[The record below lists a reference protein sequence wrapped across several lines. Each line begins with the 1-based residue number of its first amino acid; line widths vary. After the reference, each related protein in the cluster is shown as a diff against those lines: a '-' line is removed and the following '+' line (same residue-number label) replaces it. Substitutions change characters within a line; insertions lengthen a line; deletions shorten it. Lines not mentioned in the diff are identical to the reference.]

1 MDQRSI
7 CLAGREVP
15 AGIRSSI
22 FPPPVL
28 TADRVLVTVGTPC
41 SISAVGSTETFHARV
56 TGAREF
62 IALAAF
68 DAGLVDLDLAADGA
82 LQPRWPGGEPASLE
96 AIEERYGARLRAGL
110 GIRHVDELTAAG
122 SSVVTDIAA
131 PLPHD
136 FASGGL
142 RRLAGLSYQEV
153 RDSALKNM
161 YGLFEDDPRLGPSL
175 QAQLFVYAGLGA
187 LAALPVPL
195 AELLPNPYAFRV
207 AAATA
212 FQGLD
217 ALAELRGLGAAGAD
231 DRPRDRFA
239 VRLASSLASHGPAL
253 VSTMLAPSYSL
264 SRSLRNPALLESLRG
279 DGGYMRVP
287 QTPLTAVGACA
298 SSAIAFC
305 ELAPQMM
312 FDYPGF
318 QRPVLA
324 LWTAADA
331 ATRPDWRILD
341 AFGPGALMTRAKLDE
356 CNASRPPA
364 ERRAVADC
372 LAPFDVDGNGTVVGE
387 GGSGLLVTTLDFAL
401 RNFLDVTSI
410 VVGWGQSGEAGGKAH
425 FAGVGFGGEN
435 ASIHAFELAHR
446 GHGYGLTDFQY
457 LVAHATGTRT
467 NSKTDLTTAVN
478 ALAATA
484 RRQGLAGPPPPMIV
498 GSHKAVGDGHTMGET
513 GLKAVSQALQYLLGR
528 PAVGVPTLRRLDP
541 ELGAVGEAFV
551 LRAENVAGNSD
562 GGAVCPTQGFGGYNG
577 AIALR
582 AAHADAFARYSIDG
596 EVLAAYLER
605 WPEVRRERERRE
617 RYWRSRRRSAIELA
631 EQHCWKGSD

>member
-1 MDQRSI
+1 M
-7 CLAGREVP
+7 
-15 AGIRSSI
+15 
-22 FPPPVL
+22 L
-28 TADRVLVTVGTPC
+28 TADKVLVTVGTPC
-41 SISAVGSTETFHARV
+41 SVSAVGSTETFHARV

-62 IALAAF
+62 IVYAAF
-68 DAGLVDLDLAADGA
+68 DAGLVDLELAEGGGLAV
-82 LQPRWPGGEPASLE
+82 RWHDGGEPASIE

-122 SSVVTDIAA
+122 AAAVTDIAA

-142 RRLAGLSYQEV
+142 RRLAGLSYQDV

-175 QAQLFVYAGLGA
+175 QAQLFAYAGLGA

-195 AELLPNPYAFRV
+195 AELLPDPYRFRV

-217 ALAELRGLGAAGAD
+217 AFGELRGIGAPAD
-231 DRPRDRFA
+231 PDRPRDRFA

-253 VSTMLAPSYSL
+253 VATMLAPAYSL

-279 DGGYMRVP
+279 ESGYMRVP

-305 ELAPQMM
+305 ELAPQMV
-312 FDYPGF
+312 FDYPGYV
-318 QRPVLA
+318 RPALA

-341 AFGPGALMTRAKLDE
+341 AFGPGALMTRAKLEE
-356 CNASRPPA
+356 CNAGRPPA

-372 LAPFDVDGNGTVVGE
+372 LAPFDLDGNGTVVGE

-435 ASIHAFELAHR
+435 ASIHALEIAHR
-446 GHGYGLTDFQY
+446 GHGYGVTDFQY

-467 NSKTDLTTAVN
+467 NSKTDLTTAAN
-478 ALAATA
+478 AIAAAA
-484 RRQGLAGPPPPMIV
+484 RRQGLTGAPPPMIV
-498 GSHKAVGDGHTMGET
+498 GTPKAVGDGHTMGET

-528 PAVGVPTLRRLDP
+528 PAVGVPTLRQLDP
-541 ELGAVGEAFV
+541 ELGAIGEAFV
-551 LRAENVAGNSD
+551 LRAENVSGNAD
-562 GGAVCPTQGFGGYNG
+562 GGAVCATQGFGGYNG
-577 AIALR
+577 TVALR
-582 AAHADAFARYSIDG
+582 AAHTDAFARYAPDAR
-596 EVLAAYLER
+596 VLAAYLER

-617 RYWRSRRRSAIELA
+617 RYWRSRRRSALELA
-631 EQHCWKGSD
+631 ERHCWKGSD